1 MTYLIGVDC
10 GGTHIV
16 GQTWTND
23 TTAQPYQE
31 AIAGPGNVLL
41 DFDGAMQNLT
51 SVLDQLVNPLPVDQI
66 EYILIGVA
74 GIETAGLTEQVQQI
88 ITQRYHIAIDVI
100 SDAKLALLNGLSGE
114 DGALVIAGT
123 GSVVYGRQNGQFLRV
138 GGWGAVLGDEGSAYD
153 IARRALKQVL
163 TQVDAGQTSQLTP
176 AILKQ
181 LQAPDIAAAVKQFY
195 AQNRQTNA
203 KLALPIAELAT
214 RDDPEAVMIL
224 TTATQSLAE
233 QIMTIYQRFTDPKP
247 TKVALSGSVLQ
258 KNPIVRTAIIDAVQR
273 ELPKIKFINIDTNNA
288 HAVIYWHKWT
298 NQGGIQA

>member
-16 GQTWTND
+16 GQTWISD

-31 AIAGPGNVLL
+31 ATAGPGNVLL

-66 EYILIGVA
+66 EHILIGIA
-74 GIETAGLTEQVQQI
+74 GIETAGLTEQIQQI
-88 ITQRYHIAIDVI
+88 ITQRYHITIDVI

-123 GSVVYGRQNGQFLRV
+123 GSVVYGRQNGKFLRV